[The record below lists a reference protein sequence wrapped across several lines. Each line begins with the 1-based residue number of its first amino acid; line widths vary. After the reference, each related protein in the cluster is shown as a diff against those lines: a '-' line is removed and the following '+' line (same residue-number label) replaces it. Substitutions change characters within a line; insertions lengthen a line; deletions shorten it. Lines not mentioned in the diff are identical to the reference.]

1 MSASASAGSV
11 GAGPVGTVG
20 AARVDSRRAA
30 KAPRPAGVRSLAKFL
45 RIGVV
50 VALGLVWLAPLYL
63 VVVNA
68 LRPSTAYTGEH
79 LWTPSGSF
87 SLFSNFSIG
96 LNAGSL
102 GPSVW
107 VSLLYSLIAPAIAAV
122 IGAMAGYAIT
132 VLRIRHGFSWFMVI
146 YGGTM
151 FPAQMLLVPLF
162 FGYANLRLYDSRI
175 GMVLIYVAIDVPLA
189 AFVMRNFFLSTAR
202 SVYESALADG
212 ANPWTIFWRIYLPM
226 CRVALIA
233 VFILEFT
240 FVWNDLLFGLVLSHS
255 SGVRPLMTT
264 LATLSNPYAG
274 VTVPVILSSG
284 LIVSL
289 PTVVLFLATQRLF
302 AKGLTLAQI

>member
-1 MSASASAGSV
+1 MSVSASASSS
-11 GAGPVGTVG
+11 PVG
-20 AARVDSRRAA
+20 AARGDGRSADRRAA
-30 KAPRPAGVRSLAKFL
+30 KAPTPAGLRSLAKFL

-50 VALGLVWLAPLYL
+50 VVLGLVWLAPLYL

-79 LWTPSGSF
+79 LWTPSASF

-96 LNAGSL
+96 WNAGSL
-102 GPSVW
+102 GPSVF
-107 VSLLYSLIAPAIAAV
+107 VTLLYSLVAPAIAAV

-146 YGGTM
+146 YGGTL

-162 FGYANLRLYDSRI
+162 FGYANLHLYDSRI
-175 GMVLIYVAIDVPLA
+175 GMILVYVAIDVPLA

-202 SVYESALADG
+202 SVYESAVVDG

-289 PTVVLFLATQRLF
+289 PTVILFLATQRLF
-302 AKGLTLAQI
+302 ARGLTLAQI